1 MRLKEKQ
8 NVRAQIPT
16 ASMAD
21 IAFLLIIFFMLTT
34 AFAKEKGLKL
44 MLPEKEEEV
53 KVKKE
58 NIMNVFINA
67 KGQVKIGEEEVSLEN
82 IKEKVELLLLENDS
96 LIFSLTIDEDCKYN
110 NVIKVFDE
118 LRQANATRI
127 AFTPPRK
134 EE

>member
-1 MRLKEKQ
+1 MKLKERQ
-8 NVRAQIPT
+8 SVRAQIPT

-44 MLPEKEEEV
+44 MLPEKGEEV

-67 KGQVKIGEEEVSLEN
+67 KGQVKIGEEEVSLEK
-82 IKEKVELLLLENDS
+82 IKEKVETLLLENDS

-118 LRQANATRI
+118 LRQANATRV
-127 AFTPPRK
+127 AFAPPRK